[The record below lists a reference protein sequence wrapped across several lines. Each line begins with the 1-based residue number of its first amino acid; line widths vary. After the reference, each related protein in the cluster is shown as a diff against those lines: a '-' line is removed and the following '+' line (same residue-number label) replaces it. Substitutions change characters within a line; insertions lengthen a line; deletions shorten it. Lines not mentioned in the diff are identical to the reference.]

1 MNFAKI
7 RRGDFL
13 HSVPFFRPEASRLP
27 YHRDSEFSGGYQTA
41 GELFR
46 EIWRMIFPTL
56 EFATFFTIVL
66 PLSWA
71 LMPWPRFWKPFMIAA
86 SYVFYGSADPRFV
99 LLLFGCTV
107 WNQTCALLLART
119 PRQSR
124 AARWILAVAIAG
136 DLGLLGWFK
145 YYGFFVGSLADLA
158 SRLGLAF
165 PIPLLQMALPIG
177 ISFFTF
183 QAMSYVI
190 DVYRGD
196 CIPVRTIDFALYL
209 SFFPHLIAG
218 PIVRVSELAPQ
229 FAAPRDHRR
238 IEAARA
244 FGLIAGG
251 LLKKVLLAD
260 PISTQL
266 VDPVFGSPVLHSR
279 TDVIVAM
286 YAYAIQIYCDFSAYS
301 DMAIGLALLL
311 GFQFPQNFN
320 RPYTAVTLQDFWRR
334 WHMSLSRWLRD
345 YLYISLG
352 GNRRG
357 RARTYANLMATM
369 LLGGLWHGAAWN
381 FVLWGGLHGAGLAA
395 ERWWNELRGT
405 SEVRRPWLR
414 WLLTF
419 HIVCIAWVFFRAD
432 TLSEVGELARRL
444 LRSGGQTTV
453 SPQIALAVVAGLA
466 IQFVPPE
473 PLRIGRDLFARVGPV
488 FQGLTVAAVLVIT
501 GIIVTGPGV
510 APFIYYRF

>member
-1 MNFAKI
+1 
-7 RRGDFL
+7 
-13 HSVPFFRPEASRLP
+13 
-27 YHRDSEFSGGYQTA
+27 
-41 GELFR
+41 
-46 EIWRMIFPTL
+46 MI
-56 EFATFFTIVL
+56 V
-66 PLSWA
+66 
-71 LMPWPRFWKPFMIAA
+71 A

-99 LLLFGCTV
+99 FLLAGCTL
-107 WNQTCALLLART
+107 WNQAHALLLVRVLRGGRT
-119 PRQSR
+119 
-124 AARWILAVAIAG
+124 ARWILTVAIAG

-145 YYGFFVGSLADLA
+145 YYGFFVGSMADLA
-158 SRLGLAF
+158 ARFGLAVPF
-165 PIPLLQMALPIG
+165 PLLQLALPIG

-196 CIPVRTIDFALYL
+196 CAPVRAIDFALYL

-229 FAAPRDHRR
+229 FSSPRDPRR
-238 IEAARA
+238 IEAVRA

-266 VDPVFGSPVLHSR
+266 VDPVFGSPLLHSR

-286 YAYAIQIYCDFSAYS
+286 YAYAVQIYCDFSAYS

-320 RPYTAVTLQDFWRR
+320 RPYTAVSLQDFWRR

-357 RARTYANLMATM
+357 RRRTYVNLMATM
-369 LLGGLWHGAAWN
+369 LLGGLWHGAAWK
-381 FVLWGGLHGAGLAA
+381 FAFWGGLHGSGLAV
-395 ERWWNELRGT
+395 ERWWDERRGT
-405 SEVRRPWLR
+405 KEIRRPWLR
-414 WLLTF
+414 WLFTF
-419 HIVCIAWVFFRAD
+419 HFVCFAWLFFRAD
-432 TLSEVGELARRL
+432 SVSAVGDLARRL
-444 LRSGGQTTV
+444 FQNGGETTLT
-453 SPQIALAVVAGLA
+453 PELALAVIAGLA
-466 IQFVPPE
+466 IQFLPTE
-473 PLRIGRDLFARVGPV
+473 PLHVARDLFARGGIVL
-488 FQGLTVAAVLVIT
+488 QGLGVAAVLVVT
-501 GIIVTGPGV
+501 GVLVTGPGV